1 MNHHVDS
8 VVSGARCNGWQR
20 AVGTIA
26 SVIASVLE
34 LLVPLVIAFGVSTFT
49 TEGIASPRA
58 WSPVAGVVI
67 ASGAAAAWRALAL
80 TKIEAGEMRRLRLGT
95 ASTLLAMSPRAVEQF
110 GVGEAVSI
118 YSRTI
123 DQMEPLLSAARIR
136 RRTAAMMIG
145 GCLVLMFWFDWR
157 LASALFGA
165 LAVGAAAIGLV
176 LRPVKARAGAALL
189 ALGRTAADLNEHLR
203 AVRSATVWGLV
214 TPHLRRLRRDLD
226 GVAAGERQIGR
237 AQAMVDLVV
246 QTTSMVLLIGLGAF
260 GAALVSDG
268 SLSVARLSGFIG
280 ALAVL
285 LGPAASYA
293 QAVQAVQRARA
304 AADQLRVV
312 PMPST
317 TSWVQASEG
326 LPLSAPV
333 VRAVSARTAP
343 AEGVVTRPVTF
354 TAAVGEMVCL
364 DGPSGSG
371 KTTVLS
377 AIAGLA
383 PLSSGT
389 LTVGGIDVVAH
400 VPEQLWRQI
409 AYVEQAT
416 PTLGRTV
423 REFLTPD
430 PANALDTDVAARLL
444 ADFGL
449 SDRLGVAGLDAP
461 LERGGT
467 SLSGGE
473 RQRLAIIRALAS
485 DRPLLLLDEPTAHL
499 DGVME
504 QRVLEAIDRVRVDR
518 VVIVASH
525 AEGFA
530 RRADR
535 VVQL

>member
-1 MNHHVDS
+1 VKHHVDS
-8 VVSGARCNGWQR
+8 VVRGARCNGWRR
-20 AVGTIA
+20 ALGTFA
-26 SVIASVLE
+26 SIIASVLE
-34 LLVPLVIAFGVSTFT
+34 LLVPLVIASGVSTFA
-49 TEGIASPRA
+49 TEGIASSRS
-58 WSPVAGVVI
+58 WLPVAGVVI

-80 TKIEAGEMRRLRLGT
+80 TMIEAGEMRRLRLGT

-110 GVGEAVSI
+110 GVGEAVSV

-145 GCLVLMFWFDWR
+145 GCLFLMFWFDWR

-214 TPHLRRLRRDLD
+214 TPHLRRLRHDLD
-226 GVAAGERQIGR
+226 DVAAGERQIGR

-246 QTTSMVLLIGLGAF
+246 QTTSMVLLIGIGAF
-260 GAALVSDG
+260 GAALVSGG

-293 QAVQAVQRARA
+293 QAAQAVQRARA
-304 AADQLRVV
+304 AADQLRAV

-317 TSWVQASEG
+317 TPWVQASGRE
-326 LPLSAPV
+326 PLASPV

-343 AEGVVTRPVTF
+343 AEGMVTRPVTF

-364 DGPSGSG
+364 VGPSGSG

-377 AIAGLA
+377 AIAGMA

-416 PTLGRTV
+416 PTLGQTV
-423 REFLTPD
+423 RDFLTPD
-430 PANALDTDVAARLL
+430 PANAPDTEVAARLL

-449 SDRLGVAGLDAP
+449 TGRLGAAGLDAP

-504 QRVLEAIDRVRVDR
+504 QRVLDAIDRVRADR

-535 VVQL
+535 VVWL